1 MCPADYDDA
10 MQTDSDCGN
19 DPEYTPEVENAPA
32 TPASPQL
39 SGGEPIT
46 SSSAYRRSQ
55 RQKNKQG
62 RQDSFDA
69 ALNELNAKRNR
80 ITSPTHEED
89 DDEITGPREQSPR
102 TPKRKAYNRRVKSVV
117 WDHATLENDKNV
129 CIVLK
134 FG

>member
-1 MCPADYDDA
+1 MERNHITRKRVMCPADYDDA

-55 RQKNKQG
+55 RLKNKQG

-80 ITSPTHEED
+80 ITSPTPEED
-89 DDEITGPREQSPR
+89 DDEISRPE
-102 TPKRKAYNRRVKSVV
+102 PKKIKK
-117 WDHATLENDKNV
+117 T
-129 CIVLK
+129 
-134 FG
+134 